1 MAVDIKTVQENLKLC
16 ELKNVS
22 QEFKLPSGKELKVLE
37 NISLC
42 INRREVV
49 ALLGPSGCGKS
60 TLLRILAGLISP
72 TTGEV
77 LYHDQP
83 LVDLNTGVSIVFQ
96 SFALFPW
103 MTVAENIQTALQ
115 SRGFPAN
122 EIEERAQKA
131 IQMVGLAGFE
141 EAYPRELSGG
151 MKQRVGM
158 ARALSVDP
166 EILFMDEPF
175 SHVDAL
181 TAESLRAEVID
192 IWAAHDKNPSS
203 ILLVS
208 HDIPEVVYMADRIV
222 VLGAHPGRVLK
233 IVENPL
239 PRPRDYRSPDFMKK
253 VDQLHDVITGHEIPD
268 EPQLDLVP
276 AGLAACEPL
285 PDALPSVIVGILEY
299 LDAREGKE
307 DVFKIATETDKEFGD
322 IIKIVKSA
330 ELLEFVDTPKRMV
343 VLTPDGQRFVKA
355 TSQQRQVIWREQ
367 LLKLRLFKQ
376 VYDMMLKHPR
386 KGLDADLA
394 QEVIIFNLPAENYE
408 KMFEIFVH
416 WAMYGNLFAYDE
428 NTNMLS
434 FTRKRQRKN
443 KPNGKPEDKSEGPD
457 IPGVDQSSEPPVEAA
472 AQPPTSTTSETTATE
487 PNKSEETTPKV

>member
-1 MAVDIKTVQENLKLC
+1 M
-16 ELKNVS
+16 
-22 QEFKLPSGKELKVLE
+22 E
-37 NISLC
+37 NINLC
-42 INRREVV
+42 INKREVV

-60 TLLRILAGLISP
+60 TILRILAGLITPSK
-72 TTGEV
+72 GNV
-77 LYHDQP
+77 FYHDQP
-83 LVDLNTGVSIVFQ
+83 LHDLNTGVSIVFQ

-122 EIEERAQKA
+122 EIDDRAQKA

-141 EAYPRELSGG
+141 ETYPRELSGG

-208 HDIPEVVYMADRIV
+208 HDIPEVAYMADRIV
-222 VLGAHPGRVLK
+222 VLGTNPGHIVK
-233 IVENPL
+233 VVENKL
-239 PRPRDYRSPDFMKK
+239 SRPRDYRSQDFMKM
-253 VDQLHDVITGHEIPD
+253 VDLLHEIITGHEIPD
-268 EPQLDLVP
+268 APEPILKPNEQP
-276 AGLAACEPL
+276 AAEPL
-285 PDALPSVIVGILEY
+285 PDTLPSIMVGLLEY

-307 DVFKIATETDKEFGD
+307 EIFRIATETEREFGEV
-322 IIKIVKSA
+322 IKIVKA
-330 ELLEFVDTPKRMV
+330 LELLDFVDTPKRMV

-355 TSQQRQVIWREQ
+355 TSQERQNIWKEQ

-376 VYDMMLKHPR
+376 VNEMLAKHPR
-386 KGLDADLA
+386 ARLGADLV
-394 QEVIIFNLPAENYE
+394 QEIIIFNLPSENYE
-408 KMFEIFVH
+408 KTFEIFVH
-416 WAMYGNLFAYDE
+416 WAMFGNLFAYDE
-428 NTNMLS
+428 DTQKI
-434 FTRKRQRKN
+434 FYPRKRVY
-443 KPNGKPEDKSEGPD
+443 KPKPKANGKAEANVDLSPEVLTKGEGTVP
-457 IPGVDQSSEPPVEAA
+457 IP
-472 AQPPTSTTSETTATE
+472 ATE
-487 PNKSEETTPKV
+487 PTPPTGVADSAKPSAPILTAAAPLNSVPSPEQPKPIETSKPGEPPAPEV